1 MIDLRNKVEEAMKRL
16 GQNLRVAREA
26 SHRSQEEVA
35 SAAKIGRSTLVH
47 IESGKGASLSKIM
60 AIANVLS
67 AEVGLSNGDA
77 ALTARR
83 LARLEQGAKVQ
94 SIREAHLRLAVRML
108 GDAAAGKL
116 LVEDARK
123 TVSLWRANQTC
134 SPFYIESWEKLL
146 AGSARDIGRSL
157 GAMDERWSNALL
169 QNTPFSHA
177 LFADRVDAADLAKVA
192 P

>member
-60 AIANVLS
+60 AIANVLT
-67 AEVGLSNGDA
+67 AEVGLSNGEA
-77 ALTARR
+77 SLTARR

-123 TVSLWRANQTC
+123 AVGEVGRRGIFTYCISLDRQADAYVS
-134 SPFYIESWEKLL
+134 
-146 AGSARDIGRSL
+146 DIFGQRYSVI
-157 GAMDERWSNALL
+157 
-169 QNTPFSHA
+169 
-177 LFADRVDAADLAKVA
+177 DRVERLPERLPELFLALTR
-192 P
+192 